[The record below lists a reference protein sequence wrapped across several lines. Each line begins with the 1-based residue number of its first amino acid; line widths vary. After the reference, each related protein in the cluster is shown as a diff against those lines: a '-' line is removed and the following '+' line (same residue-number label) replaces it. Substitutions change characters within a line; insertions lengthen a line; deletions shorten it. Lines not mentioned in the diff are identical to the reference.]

1 MTSIQ
6 HLPPKSVEGKVLC
19 LRNRWLIMCN
29 RKYRIKVA
37 RAVSQKHTRTSEQLL
52 NRDLCGIHVT
62 NIRHIE
68 FQKYEKP
75 GPK

>member
-1 MTSIQ
+1 
-6 HLPPKSVEGKVLC
+6 
-19 LRNRWLIMCN
+19 MCN
-29 RKYRIKVA
+29 RQCRIKVA